1 MQLSDIQ
8 MDAISEVM
16 SIGGG
21 HATTALA
28 KALNKEMDLKIPS
41 VEICPLEDIPNKI
54 GKLDLA
60 TFGVYTEVLGDLKG
74 CLLTIFSERDALTI
88 ASILSGKKVTD
99 INDFSVETV
108 TTIADAL
115 AEGSLGAISDF
126 FEMEINTSGSETAFD
141 MLGALLQQ
149 VILDMSQHSDTV
161 LFSRT
166 EIFLSSERFNCHQ
179 TLFLES
185 TSLEHLKEALEDKL

>member
-1 MQLSDIQ
+1 MQLSDFQ
-8 MDAISEVM
+8 MDAISEVI

-41 VEICPLEDIPNKI
+41 VEICPLEDIPEKI
-54 GKLDLA
+54 GELGLA
-60 TFGVYTEVLGDLKG
+60 TFGVYTEVLGGLKG
-74 CLLTIFSERDALTI
+74 RLLTIFSERDAFAI
-88 ASILSGKKVTD
+88 AGVLSGKKVTD
-99 INDFSVETV
+99 LKDFPVETV
-108 TTIADAL
+108 TTLADAL

-126 FEMEINTSGSETAFD
+126 FEMEISRSESVTAFD
-141 MLGALLQQ
+141 MLGAILQQ

-166 EIFLSSERFNCHQ
+166 EIFLRSERFNCHQ
-179 TLFLES
+179 ILFLES

>member
-1 MQLSDIQ
+1 MQLSEFQ

-16 SIGGG
+16 SIGAG

-28 KALNKEMDLKIPS
+28 KALNKEMDLKVPS
-41 VEICPLEDIPNKI
+41 VEICPLEDIPEKI
-54 GKLDLA
+54 GKLELT

-74 CLLTIFSERDALTI
+74 RLLTIFSERDALTI
-88 ASILSGKKVTD
+88 ASVLSGKKVTD
-99 INDFSVETV
+99 LKDFSVETV
-108 TTIADAL
+108 TTLADAL

-126 FEMEINTSGSETAFD
+126 FEMEINRSGSETAFD
-141 MLGALLQQ
+141 MLGAILQQ
-149 VILDMSQHSDTV
+149 VILDMSQHSDSV

-179 TLFLES
+179 ILFLES
-185 TSLEHLKEALEDKL
+185 TSLENLKEALEDKL

>member
-1 MQLSDIQ
+1 

-16 SIGGG
+16 SIGAG

-28 KALNKEMDLKIPS
+28 KALNKEMDLKVPS
-41 VEICPLEDIPNKI
+41 VEICPLEDIPEKI
-54 GKLDLA
+54 GKLELT

-74 CLLTIFSERDALTI
+74 RLLTIFSERDALTI
-88 ASILSGKKVTD
+88 ASVLSGKKVTD
-99 INDFSVETV
+99 LKDFSVETV
-108 TTIADAL
+108 TTLADAL

-126 FEMEINTSGSETAFD
+126 FEMEINRSGSETAFD
-141 MLGALLQQ
+141 MLGAILQQ
-149 VILDMSQHSDTV
+149 VILDMSQHSDSV

-179 TLFLES
+179 ILFLES
-185 TSLEHLKEALEDKL
+185 TSLENLKEALEDKL